1 MGISQLERLANQV
14 KNAGLREVRRET
26 NQFRRS
32 LVGQARQIY
41 SRAGQ
46 ALDPDQG
53 GPAVPAGPPRRTP
66 PEAEFRT
73 EQEPVVC
80 ADGYVRRSPVQPYR
94 RGDMRGRRRRIV
106 LWVLAVILIVLL
118 AAALWRGGLL
128 SL

>member
-14 KNAGLREVRRET
+14 KNAGIREVRRET
-26 NQFRRS
+26 NQS
-32 LVGQARQIY
+32 GGGVGARA
-41 SRAGQ
+41 RPPGGGAGQ
-46 ALDPDQG
+46 ALDRDQG
-53 GPAVPAGPPRRTP
+53 GRGVPPEPPRRTP

-94 RGDMRGRRRRIV
+94 RGDTRGRRRRIV
-106 LWVLAVILIVLL
+106 VWVLAAVLIVLL

>member
-14 KNAGLREVRRET
+14 KNAGTREVRKET
-26 NQFRRS
+26 NQLRRS
-32 LVGQARQIY
+32 LVGQARQMY

-46 ALDPDQG
+46 ILDPDQG
-53 GPAVPAGPPRRTP
+53 GPVDAGAPHRTP
-66 PEAEFRT
+66 PEADIRA
-73 EQEPVVC
+73 EQEMVVC

-94 RGDMRGRRRRIV
+94 QGDMRGRRRRIV
-106 LWVLAVILIVLL
+106 LWVLTAALIVLL

>member
-14 KNAGLREVRRET
+14 KNAGIREVRRET

-32 LVGQARQIY
+32 LVGQARQLCG
-41 SRAGQ
+41 RAGQ

-53 GPAVPAGPPRRTP
+53 GPAVSAGPPCRTP
-66 PEAEFRT
+66 PGAEFRT

-94 RGDMRGRRRRIV
+94 RGDMRGRRRIV

-118 AAALWRGGLL
+118 AAAIWRGGLL
-128 SL
+128 RL

>member
-14 KNAGLREVRRET
+14 KNAGIREVRRET

-32 LVGQARQIY
+32 LVGQARQLCG
-41 SRAGQ
+41 RAGQ

-53 GPAVPAGPPRRTP
+53 GPAVSAGPPCRTP

-106 LWVLAVILIVLL
+106 LWVLAVTLIVLL
-118 AAALWRGGLL
+118 AAAIWRGGLL
-128 SL
+128 RL